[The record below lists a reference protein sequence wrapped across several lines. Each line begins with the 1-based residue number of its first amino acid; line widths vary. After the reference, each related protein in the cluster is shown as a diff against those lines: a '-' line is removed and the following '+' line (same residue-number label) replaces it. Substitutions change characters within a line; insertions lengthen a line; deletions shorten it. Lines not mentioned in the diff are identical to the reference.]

1 MSMIEHQLISKVL
14 EENNFHIMNKYNIKQ
29 VDFYNIPEVY
39 EFVQSYVAEHGQ
51 TPDYRTVV
59 GQFESFNYLPET
71 ADSFAYLAKALKNST
86 AKREAVMLL
95 QKEAGKKFDELQG
108 VEYINWMANEIS
120 RIQSMANATSYSGV
134 NYAANGDERW
144 NTYQENKEN
153 RSFKFIPT
161 PYDSLTKWLGGGF
174 ELGDYILLQAY
185 TNRGKSW
192 IGSHIGVTAWLNK
205 FGVLHYSPEL
215 SEVQQTQRNDT
226 LIGHF
231 NNVHLKLG
239 QLDDEQAYRSYLDN
253 FKDTNE
259 TPYIIKTME
268 HLPEGLSIDVIE
280 ADLQANPD
288 IGMVIIDGFN
298 LMTHKGKGSNR
309 DSMSTTSRQLR
320 QVFGRHQVAGL
331 VIHQTPTS
339 AEKDNKEDD
348 ETGARMV
355 KPPELHQYSETIAVI
370 QDASTILSYDQRD
383 GVGKILLS
391 KTRTPNVN
399 KELTLHCDFNH
410 GYIKEATAIDY
421 I

>member
-1 MSMIEHQLISKVL
+1 
-14 EENNFHIMNKYNIKQ
+14 
-29 VDFYNIPEVY
+29 
-39 EFVQSYVAEHGQ
+39 
-51 TPDYRTVV
+51 
-59 GQFESFNYLPET
+59 
-71 ADSFAYLAKALKNST
+71 
-86 AKREAVMLL
+86 
-95 QKEAGKKFDELQG
+95 
-108 VEYINWMANEIS
+108 
-120 RIQSMANATSYSGV
+120 
-134 NYAANGDERW
+134 
-144 NTYQENKEN
+144 
-153 RSFKFIPT
+153 
-161 PYDSLTKWLGGGF
+161 
-174 ELGDYILLQAY
+174 
-185 TNRGKSW
+185 
-192 IGSHIGVTAWLNK
+192 
-205 FGVLHYSPEL
+205 
-215 SEVQQTQRNDT
+215 
-226 LIGHF
+226 
-231 NNVHLKLG
+231 
-239 QLDDEQAYRSYLDN
+239 
-253 FKDTNE
+253 
-259 TPYIIKTME
+259 
-268 HLPEGLSIDVIE
+268 E
-280 ADLQANPD
+280 ADLQDNPD

-298 LMTHKGKGSNR
+298 LMTHKGRGSNR

>member
-14 EENNFHIMNKYNIKQ
+14 EENNFHILNKYNIKQ

-39 EFVQSYVAEHGQ
+39 EFVQKYTQEHGQ

-59 GQFESFNYLPET
+59 GNFQSFTYMPET
-71 ADSFAYLAKALKNST
+71 VDSFAYLAKALKNTT
-86 AKREAVMLL
+86 ASREAVMLL
-95 QKEAGKKFDELQG
+95 QKQAGKKYEELKG
-108 VEYINWMANEIS
+108 VEFVNWMATEVN
-120 RIQSMANATSYSGV
+120 RIKDMTNADSYSGA
-134 NYAANGDERW
+134 NYAVNGQERW
-144 NTYQENKEN
+144 DTYEDGKEN

-161 PYDSLTKWLGGGF
+161 PYESLTKWLGGGF

-192 IGSHIGVTAWLNK
+192 IASHIGTTAWLHK

-215 SEVQQTQRNDT
+215 SEVQQSQRNDT

-231 NNVHLKLG
+231 NNVNLKLG
-239 QLDDEQAYRSYLDN
+239 QLEDEEAYQSFLN
-253 FKDTNE
+253 EFNETNE

-268 HLPEGLSIDVIE
+268 HLPNGLSLEVIE
-280 ADLQANPD
+280 ADLQANPNVN
-288 IGMVIIDGFN
+288 MVIIDGFN
-298 LMTHKGKGSNR
+298 LMSHSGKGSNR
-309 DSMSTTSRQLR
+309 DSMSTTSRKLR
-320 QVFGRHQVAGL
+320 QIFGRHQVAGL
-331 VIHQTPTS
+331 VVHQTPTS
-339 AEKDNKEDD
+339 AEKENKEDD

-355 KPPELHQYSETIAVI
+355 KPPEIHQYSETIAVI
-370 QDASTILSYDQRD
+370 QDAATVLSYDQLD

-399 KELTLHCDFNH
+399 KELTLHCDYNH